1 MSSEDTI
8 LEHEPELSL
17 NDFDDVDKSD
27 DNLCFLIYF
36 SGNGDG
42 GRIPMCDEIRR
53 YKTMAGP
60 GDTSHVSDHMMH

>member
-1 MSSEDTI
+1 MSSEHTM
-8 LEHEPELSL
+8 LEPEPELSP

-36 SGNGDG
+36 SGGG
-42 GRIPMCDEIRR
+42 GRILMCDEIWR

-60 GDTSHVSDHMMH
+60 GDIACH

>member
-1 MSSEDTI
+1 MRPVFGFTRSDSSGTGGVSSEHTM
-8 LEHEPELSL
+8 LQPEPELSP

-42 GRIPMCDEIRR
+42 AEG
-53 YKTMAGP
+53 G
-60 GDTSHVSDHMMH
+60 S